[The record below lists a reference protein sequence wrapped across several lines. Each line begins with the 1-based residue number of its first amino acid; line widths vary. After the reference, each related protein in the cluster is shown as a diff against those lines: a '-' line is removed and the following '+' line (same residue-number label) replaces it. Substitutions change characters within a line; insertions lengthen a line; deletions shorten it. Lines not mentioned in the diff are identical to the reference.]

1 MDIKMFAKIGDLK
14 SGIIPSEKK
23 HNFNLV
29 LKIKIV
35 GMVST
40 RTRIQIRL
48 QKPLDQ
54 ILPELHCSE
63 RKKKIIILHDES
75 KFAHISTFLRIKGK
89 SLLELC
95 VTIMCHNDELSSTM
109 S

>member
-1 MDIKMFAKIGDLK
+1 MFAKIGDLK
-14 SGIIPSEKK
+14 SGIIPSEK
-23 HNFNLV
+23 NITLIV
-29 LKIKIV
+29 LKIKTV

-63 RKKKIIILHDES
+63 RKKKS
-75 KFAHISTFLRIKGK
+75 SFCMMNRNLRIYLHSYVSKG
-89 SLLELC
+89 SQFW
-95 VTIMCHNDELSSTM
+95 S
-109 S
+109 

>member
-1 MDIKMFAKIGDLK
+1 
-14 SGIIPSEKK
+14 
-23 HNFNLV
+23 
-29 LKIKIV
+29 
-35 GMVST
+35 MVST
-40 RTRIQIRL
+40 CTRIQIRL

-75 KFAHISTFLRIKGK
+75 KFAHISTFLRIKEK

-95 VTIMCHNDELSSTM
+95 VTIMCRNDELSSTM